1 MDSSALISNPVSL
14 LRFKGF
20 SRLPLILQTEAAECG
35 LAAIAMVANFY
46 GLKTDLNWLRQ
57 HFSISL
63 KGASLQQLMNICAAL
78 NFSSRALRLELN
90 DLKKL
95 TTPCVLH
102 WDLNHFVVLKKVT
115 GSYIVIHDPAFGE
128 KKLKLT
134 QVSKHFTGVALE
146 MSPNKDFKKSKQ
158 TVRMKLSDFY
168 SKMTGLIPSLL
179 KVFLLSVLLQ
189 MFALTS
195 PYYMQLVVD
204 EVILSQDSNLLLV
217 LALGFALLGI
227 IELATKALRSTVIL
241 HFSNVLNIQMAANLF
256 QHLLRLP
263 LSFFEKRHIGDVVA
277 RFSSLQ
283 QVKDMLTTGIIEAVV
298 DGLMAIATLVMIF
311 LYSPTLAAIVCIAIG
326 SYAIVRAMLFKPL
339 KQLSEETIV
348 ARAKEQSNFM
358 ESVRGIQSI
367 KLFGGESQRQNLW
380 HNAYAEQVNCSI
392 QLGKF
397 QIHFGWLN
405 DGIFVVENVLVVYFA
420 ATLVISG
427 ELTVGM
433 LFAFM
438 SYKRQFIAKMVNL
451 IEKLI
456 EFNMLSLHLNR
467 LADIAQ
473 CKQEANL
480 RTTAGVKT
488 GDNHTDAVA
497 VTVNNSHFTA
507 PANAQL
513 SGEISLVNVGFQY
526 CAHEPLLFQQIN
538 LNIAQGESV
547 AIIGPSGCGKTT
559 LLKLMLG
566 LFTPSYGKVCV
577 SDVDIKHLGLS
588 HYRSQ
593 ISAVMQDD
601 QLLSGSIVDN
611 ICFFAEQVDF
621 ARVTFVAQ
629 LAAIDKDIA
638 AMPMGYNSLVGDMGN
653 TLSGGQKQ
661 RLLLARALYKQ
672 PKILFLDEATSHLD
686 SEVESLVNHAVKQ
699 LNITRIIIAHRLDTI
714 LSADKIYSFQQ
725 GQLIEVT
732 EKIRAQQ
739 QQATG

>member
-1 MDSSALISNPVSL
+1 MSNPVSL

-46 GLKTDLNWLRQ
+46 GLKTDLSWLRQ

-63 KGASLQQLMNICAAL
+63 KGASLQQLMKVCAAL
-78 NFSSRALRLELN
+78 NFSSRALRLELT

-102 WDLNHFVVLKKVT
+102 WDLNHFVVLKQVSS
-115 GSYIVIHDPAFGE
+115 SYIVIHDPAFGE
-128 KKLKLT
+128 KKLKLNE
-134 QVSKHFTGVALE
+134 VSKHFTGVALE
-146 MSPNKDFKKSKQ
+146 ISPNKDFKKSTQ
-158 TVRMKLSDFY
+158 TLRMKLSDFY
-168 SKMTGLIPSLL
+168 STMTGLIPSLL

-189 MFALTS
+189 MFALTT

-397 QIHFGWLN
+397 QIHFAWLN

-467 LADIAQ
+467 LADIAL

-480 RTTAGVKT
+480 RTAAEVKT
-488 GDNHTDAVA
+488 GDNDAVA
-497 VTVNNSHFTA
+497 VTVNNSHFA
-507 PANAQL
+507 ASANAQL

-526 CAHEPLLFQQIN
+526 CAHEPFLFQQIN
-538 LNIAQGESV
+538 LKIAQGESV

-566 LFTPSYGKVCV
+566 LSTPSYGKVCV
-577 SDVDIKHLGLS
+577 SDVDIKHFGLS

-611 ICFFAEQVDF
+611 ICFFAEQIDF
-621 ARVTFVAQ
+621 SRVTFVAQ
-629 LAAIDKDIA
+629 LAAIDHDIG
-638 AMPMGYNSLVGDMGN
+638 AMPMGYNSLVGDMGS

-699 LNITRIIIAHRLDTI
+699 LNITRIIIAHRLETI
-714 LSADKIYSFQQ
+714 LSADKIYSVQQ

-732 EKIRAQQ
+732 EHIRLQHP
-739 QQATG
+739 QATG